1 MSGSPLGAIKKKLG
15 LKGPTKPGEMI
26 ARWNELKN
34 KPAPTSIKNTI
45 KKII

>member
-1 MSGSPLGAIKKKLG
+1 MGSIKKKLG

-26 ARWNELKN
+26 ARWNEIKN
-34 KPAPTSIKNTI
+34 KPTPSIKSTI